1 MRRGPPSESGG
12 VVALGIGDEKSLYIS
27 EVCLHP
33 VGPFEYENIENGKI
47 ATEDTRWTNENIL
60 F

>member
-1 MRRGPPSESGG
+1 MGSSSESGG
-12 VVALGIGDEKSLYIS
+12 VVACIMMGESLYIS